1 MNSFLCGARFALA
14 GLLVGVPS
22 TAARCQP
29 GTAQSSGGDVTSP
42 AAKVVFDPPTVSAG
56 EQNRVLLRSAKTA
69 WNYVKRNSSG
79 ATGLANAVD
88 NWKFATIW
96 DVGSMLGALHSARG
110 LEIISDADYRRRMD
124 RLLQTLETMPIYNG
138 AAFNK
143 KYIAA
148 TAQMADKNDKP
159 STEGFGWSVVD
170 LGRFLAWM
178 KIIEQN
184 DPVAAPAVQRVI
196 ARLDLKQLVDS
207 AGYLLGANTDLQ
219 FNKHYDYQE
228 GRIGYE
234 QYAAEGLAL
243 WGVRA
248 ERAIDFSANGTPVS
262 VLGFR
267 VLADRRGD
275 DVLTSEPFIM
285 MGMELGWTNPIWEEQ
300 ARNVLAAQRERFK
313 RTRIIT
319 MVSEDAIPVKP
330 AYFYYYLVHRNGQDF
345 VVRAP
350 GSQPNPSYPRWISTK
365 AAFAWHALFPSDY
378 TWSAVRAVQPAG
390 ATGAGW
396 TGGVYERSKRPTP
409 SFNVNT
415 AGIVLEAA
423 YYAQRGCAFIKPTC
437 P

>member
-1 MNSFLCGARFALA
+1 MTSFIYGVRVAIA
-14 GLLVGVPS
+14 GLLIEVPL
-22 TAARCQP
+22 TAAGCQP
-29 GTAQSSGGDVTSP
+29 GTPQSSGGDVTQP
-42 AAKVVFDPPTVSAG
+42 AAKVVFDPPTVSAA
-56 EQNRVLLRSAKTA
+56 EQNSVLLRSAKTA
-69 WNYVKRNSSG
+69 WNYVERNSSG
-79 ATGLANAVD
+79 STGLVNAVD
-88 NWKFATIW
+88 AWHFATIW
-96 DVGSMLGALHSARG
+96 DIGSMLGALHSARG
-110 LEIISDADYRRRMD
+110 LEIITESEYRSRMD
-124 RLLQTLETMPIYNG
+124 RVLHTLEVMPIYNG

-143 KYIAA
+143 KYVVA
-148 TAQMADKNDKP
+148 TGQMAGKDDQP
-159 STEGFGWSVVD
+159 STTGFGWSAVD
-170 LGRFLAWM
+170 LGRFLTWM

-184 DPVAAPAVQRVI
+184 DPVAAPAARRVI
-196 ARLDLKQLVDS
+196 ARLDLRQLVDS
-207 AGYLLGANTDLQ
+207 AGYLLGANTDPK
-219 FNKHYDYQE
+219 FHKHYDYLE
-228 GRIGYE
+228 GKIGYE

-248 ERAIDFSANGTPVS
+248 EKAIDFGTNGIPVS

-285 MGMELGWTNPIWEEQ
+285 MGMELGWTNPTWEEQ
-300 ARNVLAAQRERFK
+300 ARNVLAAQRERFN

-350 GSQPNPSYPRWISTK
+350 GTEPDPSYPRWISTK
-365 AAFAWHALFPSDY
+365 ASFAWHALFPSDY

-396 TGGVYERSKRPTP
+396 TAGVYERSKRPTP
-409 SFNVNT
+409 NSNVNT
-415 AGIVLEAA
+415 AAIVLEAA